1 MPGKS
6 LIVVISVLLWCSNV
20 QSSSPLKGP
29 PTADKSKSQTI
40 AYIGETV
47 KLTCPVYGVPAPM
60 IQWSKNGQH
69 IDFHWERHKAKKNIL
84 KIKHVTEDDTG
95 IFMCKAINGFGS
107 IQVRV
112 ELIVI
117 DPSGI
122 PSSLEYAGVAAP
134 VFTQETKMAKRHQ
147 VLSVGD
153 SFEVGC
159 EALGSPEPEIF
170 WFKDGQRITESV
182 QYHQGRSILEFSIL
196 GTADSGVY
204 TCHAKNMIGDKTKN
218 FTLVVKQTVGTT
230 HAIVTEVGPT
240 NTTVISGGS
249 ATLQCKVKSL
259 AKPHV
264 KWLKRL
270 ESHELGASNTLSV
283 GSERYR
289 ILDSTDDIPTGNDEY
304 LNRLVLPELE
314 ENDSGMYICFV
325 TNSGF
330 GNLTYKSMNL
340 RVLPK
345 SSVTTPLGPKASSSD
360 PILVVVICLSAAVLS
375 LLVMIIVCVLRK
387 PVDRRRSSGGAGV
400 DNANS
405 DSGEVQ
411 RPFMK
416 TCVIAHK
423 PLPAPPTQN
432 GSGNRFGPWSHTI
445 YPEYEQKLTDKD
457 SGFNT
462 SLCTPSDPSP
472 RDLEGPN
479 TYEVPFSH
487 RVNSKPRSE
496 NPYVFHSGQHQR
508 PSSSGSHRSDPN
520 RPMRNNYPFGSTL
533 NPSNLTGSQFY
544 YSDFD
549 EHHRFVPQN

>member
-1 MPGKS
+1 
-6 LIVVISVLLWCSNV
+6 
-20 QSSSPLKGP
+20 
-29 PTADKSKSQTI
+29 
-40 AYIGETV
+40 
-47 KLTCPVYGVPAPM
+47 
-60 IQWSKNGQH
+60 
-69 IDFHWERHKAKKNIL
+69 
-84 KIKHVTEDDTG
+84 
-95 IFMCKAINGFGS
+95 
-107 IQVRV
+107 
-112 ELIVI
+112 
-117 DPSGI
+117 
-122 PSSLEYAGVAAP
+122 
-134 VFTQETKMAKRHQ
+134 MAKRHQ

-340 RVLPK
+340 RVLPSK
-345 SSVTTPLGPKASSSD
+345 FWLF
-360 PILVVVICLSAAVLS
+360 
-375 LLVMIIVCVLRK
+375 LLHCIVARSRKCIIYW
-387 PVDRRRSSGGAGV
+387 
-400 DNANS
+400 
-405 DSGEVQ
+405 
-411 RPFMK
+411 
-416 TCVIAHK
+416 
-423 PLPAPPTQN
+423 
-432 GSGNRFGPWSHTI
+432 WS
-445 YPEYEQKLTDKD
+445 
-457 SGFNT
+457 
-462 SLCTPSDPSP
+462 
-472 RDLEGPN
+472 
-479 TYEVPFSH
+479 
-487 RVNSKPRSE
+487 
-496 NPYVFHSGQHQR
+496 
-508 PSSSGSHRSDPN
+508 
-520 RPMRNNYPFGSTL
+520 
-533 NPSNLTGSQFY
+533 
-544 YSDFD
+544 
-549 EHHRFVPQN
+549 